1 MEDIDKILVR
11 NSQKYLVIYS
21 YMVRHHIELRTFK
34 EIKSDSLELQGSHK
48 LFPL

>member
-11 NSQKYLVIYS
+11 NSQKYLVIY
-21 YMVRHHIELRTFK
+21 MVRHPIELRTFK

>member
-11 NSQKYLVIYS
+11 NSQKYLVIY
-21 YMVRHHIELRTFK
+21 MVKHHIELRTFK